1 MSLTLWQSRFENWL
15 HTSWPQDDKAHDIAH
30 FLRFW
35 KTAQH
40 IMQGTE
46 ADPLVVLTACFFH
59 AVVNLP
65 QNHPQRHLA
74 SSHAAVDT
82 RRILT

>member
-30 FLRFW
+30 FRRVW

-40 IMQGTE
+40 IMPAEESSAAASRLQQGGGGNAPYSE
-46 ADPLVVLTACFFH
+46 
-59 AVVNLP
+59 
-65 QNHPQRHLA
+65 
-74 SSHAAVDT
+74 
-82 RRILT
+82 RRFYRFSR